1 MRKLMWFTIGFALLC
16 AADAYG
22 VVSGWIIP
30 CAFGAILLATGLLG
44 RMQKGFRALIFAAAG
59 ILFSLCW
66 LNIYRAAYLM
76 PVLSLDAAQQELTIT
91 ASDYSYD
98 TGYGLTVDGTA
109 QLEGRAFSI
118 RVYLEE
124 SGEILSVSPGDEIQG
139 SFQIAT
145 TVPGGREESD
155 YHQSKG
161 IFLLAYSRGEWS
173 CVPAK
178 AVSFLEYPAILTERI
193 RSILQRA
200 FPEDV
205 FGFAQA
211 LLLGDST
218 SLDYETDTALK
229 LSGIRHIIAVSGL
242 HISVLYS
249 FLWNLTGRRRL
260 LSALIGIPVL
270 LLFAAMVGFT
280 PSVTRACIMVILIIL
295 ARIFQRQYDS
305 ATALSFACLVMLLVN
320 PMVITSAS
328 LQLSVGCVAGIFL
341 FQPRI
346 KGWILQRLP
355 GHGWWRGQIAGSISV
370 SLGAMSLVT
379 PLSAYYF
386 GCVSLVGVL
395 TNLLTLWVVSVVFI
409 GILLVSALS
418 FLSMTAA
425 SCLAWILAWPIRYVI
440 WTAKLLASVPFG
452 AVYTVSIYVICW
464 LALCYGLLVVF
475 LLQKR
480 RYPVVSGSLAAIG
493 LCIALL
499 LSCLEPMQD
508 DVRVTMLDVGQGQSI
523 LLQSEGK
530 TFLVDCGGDR
540 DSKTADVISETLL
553 SQGITRLDG
562 IIVTH
567 YDRDHAGALENLLTR
582 IDTELLILPDTP
594 NKRQINAKDAEIIYL
609 FDPAEIAFGGSKMTV
624 YGPVFHGISNE
635 NSLCVLFESEKCD
648 ILITGDRTD
657 FGERMLLRKSK
668 LTDVDILVAGHHGA
682 ESSSSMELLQACT
695 PETVLIS
702 VGKNNFY
709 GHPNPLLLQRLA
721 DFGCWVRRTDLEGT
735 IIIRR

>member
-1 MRKLMWFTIGFALLC
+1 M
-16 AADAYG
+16 
-22 VVSGWIIP
+22 
-30 CAFGAILLATGLLG
+30 
-44 RMQKGFRALIFAAAG
+44 
-59 ILFSLCW
+59 
-66 LNIYRAAYLM
+66 
-76 PVLSLDAAQQELTIT
+76 
-91 ASDYSYD
+91 
-98 TGYGLTVDGTA
+98 
-109 QLEGRAFSI
+109 
-118 RVYLEE
+118 
-124 SGEILSVSPGDEIQG
+124 
-139 SFQIAT
+139 
-145 TVPGGREESD
+145 
-155 YHQSKG
+155 
-161 IFLLAYSRGEWS
+161 
-173 CVPAK
+173 
-178 AVSFLEYPAILTERI
+178 
-193 RSILQRA
+193 
-200 FPEDV
+200 
-205 FGFAQA
+205 
-211 LLLGDST
+211 
-218 SLDYETDTALK
+218 
-229 LSGIRHIIAVSGL
+229 
-242 HISVLYS
+242 
-249 FLWNLTGRRRL
+249 
-260 LSALIGIPVL
+260 
-270 LLFAAMVGFT
+270 
-280 PSVTRACIMVILIIL
+280 
-295 ARIFQRQYDS
+295 
-305 ATALSFACLVMLLVN
+305 
-320 PMVITSAS
+320 
-328 LQLSVGCVAGIFL
+328 
-341 FQPRI
+341 
-346 KGWILQRLP
+346 
-355 GHGWWRGQIAGSISV
+355 
-370 SLGAMSLVT
+370 
-379 PLSAYYF
+379 
-386 GCVSLVGVL
+386 
-395 TNLLTLWVVSVVFI
+395 
-409 GILLVSALS
+409 
-418 FLSMTAA
+418 
-425 SCLAWILAWPIRYVI
+425 
-440 WTAKLLASVPFG
+440 
-452 AVYTVSIYVICW
+452 
-464 LALCYGLLVVF
+464 
-475 LLQKR
+475 
-480 RYPVVSGSLAAIG
+480 VSGSLAAIG